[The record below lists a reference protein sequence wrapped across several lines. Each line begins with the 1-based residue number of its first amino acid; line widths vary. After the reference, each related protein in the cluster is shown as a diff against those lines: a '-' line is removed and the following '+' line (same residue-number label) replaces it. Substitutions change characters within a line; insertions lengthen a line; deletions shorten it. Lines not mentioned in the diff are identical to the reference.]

1 MKYLKIVLFTFNLLI
16 WLAGCTVL
24 VIGVWLLLEPSKGH
38 ILNLFVP
45 DVKPHETINLIAYS
59 LLGLGFIVIMVSFFG
74 CRAALRGNQCILATV
89 SKTALL
95 LSPVSAYHYRR
106 RVKVNDVSVVV
117 LLSLFF
123 PQYMSML
130 VALIVTEL
138 VTAAIGGLMTF
149 QILSDLEKR
158 LTNKLAVDYGH
169 DPTSDIS
176 FSHSLDF
183 AQYKFNCCGIY
194 SDDDYNG
201 TAWWRDGQI
210 SGSRRQVPLTCC
222 VLKNIENKNTDS
234 PMSVVS
240 RVFHKNQNEKPWLY
254 PQPKDEAACQIE
266 DEEGHEG
273 YRHKEGC
280 LRKVTNWLQCESFTL
295 VFLGMAMA
303 GIQTF
308 GIITSAFLC
317 RTIRDM
323 QEE

>member
-1 MKYLKIVLFTFNLLI
+1 MKYLKVALFTFNLLI

-24 VIGVWLLLEPSKGH
+24 IIGAWLLLEPSKGH
-38 ILNLFVP
+38 LLNLFVS
-45 DVKPHETINLIAYS
+45 DVMPHKTINLIAYS
-59 LLGLGFIVIMVSFFG
+59 LLGLGCTVLTVGFFG
-74 CRAALRGNQCILATV
+74 CRASLHGNQCVLAT
-89 SKTALL
+89 
-95 LSPVSAYHYRR
+95 
-106 RVKVNDVSVVV
+106 
-117 LLSLFF
+117 
-123 PQYMSML
+123 YMSML

-138 VTAAIGGLMTF
+138 VTAAVGGLMTF
-149 QILSDLEKR
+149 RILSDLEQR
-158 LTNKLAVDYGH
+158 LTGKLAQHYGH
-169 DPTSDIS
+169 DATSDIP

-183 AQYKFNCCGIY
+183 AQYKFNCCGIHG
-194 SDDDYNG
+194 DGDYNG

-222 VLKNIENKNTDS
+222 VLKNTETKNTGS

-240 RVFHKNQNEKPWLY
+240 RVFHKNYEKPWLH
-254 PQPKDEAACQIE
+254 PQPKDEAACQVE
-266 DEEGHEG
+266 DEEGHDG

-280 LRKVTNWLQCESFTL
+280 LGKVTNWLQCESFTL

-323 QEE
+323 QME

>member
-1 MKYLKIVLFTFNLLI
+1 MKYLKVALFLFNLLI
-16 WLAGCTVL
+16 WLAGCAVFVL
-24 VIGVWLLLEPSKGH
+24 GTWVLLEPTKGH
-38 ILNLFVP
+38 ILNLFVS

-59 LLGLGFIVIMVSFFG
+59 LFGLGTIVLTVGFFG
-74 CRAALRGNQCILATV
+74 CRAALRGNQCILAT
-89 SKTALL
+89 
-95 LSPVSAYHYRR
+95 
-106 RVKVNDVSVVV
+106 
-117 LLSLFF
+117 
-123 PQYMSML
+123 YMSML

-149 QILSDLEKR
+149 QILSDLEER
-158 LTNKLAVDYGH
+158 LTNKLAAQYGHDIH
-169 DPTSDIS
+169 DPTSDIP
-176 FSHSLDF
+176 FSNSLDF
-183 AQYKFNCCGIY
+183 AQYKFNCCGVHG
-194 SDDDYNG
+194 DHDYNG

-210 SGSRRQVPLTCC
+210 SGSKRQVPLTCC
-222 VLKNIENKNTDS
+222 VLKNSENKNTGS

-240 RVFHKNQNEKPWLY
+240 RVFHKNNEKPWLH
-254 PQPKDEAACQIE
+254 PLPKDEAACQVE

-280 LRKVTNWLQCESFTL
+280 LGKVTNWLQCESFML
-295 VFLGMAMA
+295 VFGGMAMA